1 MPLDKFDLSSY
12 IIIRKFDKSNLRPLA
27 RKENNMK
34 KSYTV
39 HKCLDPM
46 AVRGLCIQQHWY
58 TRGTTLEYERMLHS
72 LLDEHHM
79 SRDNVTDQDIIDL
92 AQDIAEH
99 SDLDDLEPETDAVS
113 CIAFKLARLV
123 TTIFEAV

>member
-58 TRGTTLEYERMLHS
+58 TRGTTLEYERMLHLS
-72 LLDEHHM
+72 LIH
-79 SRDNVTDQDIIDL
+79 I
-92 AQDIAEH
+92 
-99 SDLDDLEPETDAVS
+99 
-113 CIAFKLARLV
+113 
-123 TTIFEAV
+123 

>member
-12 IIIRKFDKSNLRPLA
+12 IIIREFDKSNLRPLA

-99 SDLDDLEPETDAVS
+99 SDLDPETDAVS
-113 CIAFKLARLV
+113 CIAFELARLV

>member
-1 MPLDKFDLSSY
+1 
-12 IIIRKFDKSNLRPLA
+12 
-27 RKENNMK
+27 MK
-34 KSYTV
+34 KTYIV

-58 TRGTTLEYERMLHS
+58 TRGTTLEYERMLQS

-92 AQDIAEH
+92 AQNIAEH
-99 SDLDDLEPETDAVS
+99 SDLEDLEPETDPVP
-113 CIAFKLARLV
+113 CIAFELARLV